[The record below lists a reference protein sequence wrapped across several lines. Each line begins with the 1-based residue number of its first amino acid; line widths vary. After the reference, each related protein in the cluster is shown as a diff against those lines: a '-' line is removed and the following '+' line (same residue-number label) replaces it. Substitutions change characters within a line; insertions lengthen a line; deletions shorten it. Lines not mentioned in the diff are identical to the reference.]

1 MLSILVSTKAK
12 VNRFCSVLT
21 MSYFQR
27 AGAAAPG
34 PLCPSSTTQS
44 SGSRQC
50 SPSLVAKQGSLLHPL
65 AQLTRVIFV
74 RVYGRRLAL
83 LAQLGYRGVTEDELR
98 DPVEGCEPLADSLSP
113 FLVEALGLSP

>member
-1 MLSILVSTKAK
+1 M
-12 VNRFCSVLT
+12 
-21 MSYFQR
+21 
-27 AGAAAPG
+27 
-34 PLCPSSTTQS
+34 
-44 SGSRQC
+44 
-50 SPSLVAKQGSLLHPL
+50 AKQGSLPHPL